1 MKVEQCTDNASA
13 AGKSADKLYMENTLL
28 RVSGA
33 LFCHDAKQAPKRT
46 QEIELNKGV
55 ADKAI
60 VIRPDT
66 RLGQPG
72 PLAHKIFV
80 ALLKK
85 HSDYGRP
92 VQSEVSFTKRELM
105 RLVGRKEWGGKD
117 SEELARALY
126 QIRRTGITAY
136 FKTGDKF
143 KERDFNIFN
152 ELLLERRTSHTD
164 PIEACTVTLA
174 DPIIAALKDEHF
186 ICLNHGLM
194 QQLGTIGQALYMRL
208 FFHFANLYDG
218 HHDKRLSFQKHYS
231 DLCEEWLGG
240 LMVRKYKSHIERD
253 QLGPH
258 LRQLVQLGFLAS
270 YRLEEAKVRDG
281 YVLGF
286 RPGSAFF
293 DDYNRFYRSR
303 HQGGLQFTFHKERR
317 SIAEPL
323 KLAYLFVQKRTGQS
337 ADSIPG
343 VSSKDRQTAE
353 YILAHV
359 PIEEANHFLDFAF
372 AKAKKTNF
380 DVQTLGGLK
389 QYLADF
395 IATRPQ
401 QEARRRAEA
410 SFAVREREERQR
422 ASYAAFRRN
431 EADAIF
437 MTLPPGERTKIE
449 ALARAD
455 SQRLPS
461 RGGLGRTIYEIARA
475 RITTERHFKK
485 ITSFESWRGTQQA
498 G

>member
-1 MKVEQCTDNASA
+1 MQGTTETDAGEPA
-13 AGKSADKLYMENTLL
+13 ATLSDKLYMENTLL

-33 LFCHDAKQAPKRT
+33 LFCHDAKRAPKRT
-46 QEIELNKGV
+46 REIELNKGV

-60 VIRPDT
+60 VIRPDA

-92 VQSEVSFTKRELM
+92 VQNEVSFTKRELM

-117 SEELARALY
+117 SEELTRALY

-136 FKTGDKF
+136 FKAGDKF
-143 KERDFNIFN
+143 KERDFNVFN
-152 ELLLERRTSHTD
+152 ELLLERRLSHHD
-164 PIEACTVTLA
+164 PIEACTVVLA

-186 ICLNHGLM
+186 ICLNHALM

-218 HHDKRLSFQKHYS
+218 HHSKRLTFQKHYS
-231 DLCEEWLGG
+231 DICEEWLGG
-240 LMVRKYKSHIERD
+240 LTVRKHKSIIERD
-253 QLGPH
+253 QLGLH

-270 YRLEEAKVRDG
+270 YRLEKAKVRDG
-281 YVLGF
+281 FVIGF

-293 DDYNRFYRSR
+293 NDYDRFYRNRNNS
-303 HQGGLQFTFHKERR
+303 GLQFAFHKERR

-337 ADSIPG
+337 TDAIAG
-343 VSSKDRQTAE
+343 VSSKDRETAE
-353 YILAHV
+353 YILAHI
-359 PIEEANHFLDFAF
+359 PIKEGEQFLNFALG
-372 AKAKKTNF
+372 KAKKTNF

-389 QYLADF
+389 QYLPGYLAS
-395 IATRPQ
+395 Q
-401 QEARRRAEA
+401 QLRAARKREQA
-410 SFAVREREERQR
+410 SFAAKEQEERQHALY
-422 ASYAAFRRN
+422 ASFRRK
-431 EADAIF
+431 EADALF
-437 MTLPPGERTKIE
+437 ARLPSKERTTIE
-449 ALARAD
+449 ALARTD

-461 RGGLGRTIYEIARA
+461 KGSLGQTMFEIARA
-475 RITTERHFKK
+475 RITAKRHDTAM
-485 ITSFESWRGTQQA
+485 TSFERWQGIQQA
-498 G
+498 A